1 MSDYVAQASGF
12 SRHRN
17 QLQTKHTV
25 FYNTTVDIYH
35 NGYPI
40 FNIVIQTRKGA
51 VIKMVP
57 GHFAEGKGK
66 EDAGVNDFSVGQ
78 EG

>member
-1 MSDYVAQASGF
+1 MSRKPRDF
-12 SRHRN
+12 RDIEIN
-17 QLQTKHTV
+17 FKLNTL

-40 FNIVIQTRKGA
+40 FNIVIQARKGA

-57 GHFAEGKGK
+57 SHFAEGKGK
-66 EDAGVNDFSVGQ
+66 EDAGVNDFGVGE